1 MSEPLEEL
9 SEEGLLAA
17 NRYQRRIV
25 GDGDEQ
31 ALARFLHPN
40 FIING
45 PHNICGE
52 REQIF
57 RLSDAALEQENRQT
71 QIEKTSLTGNV
82 GIVMGNEVVTPTDES
97 LLAGLVWHSRFGGAS
112 RTSMSSK
119 TANGCSSRDKHRWSE
134 RQIGSAVSLMS
145 AFHPFRP
152 QPTQSGH

>member
-17 NRYQRRIV
+17 NRHQRRIV

-52 REQIF
+52 REQIL
-57 RLSDAALEQENRQT
+57 RLSDAALEQENCQI

-97 LLAGLVWHSRFGGAS
+97 LLAGWFGTKPLRRRFTDIYVFEDGKWLFLARQASVVREANRFGG
-112 RTSMSSK
+112 
-119 TANGCSSRDKHRWSE
+119 
-134 RQIGSAVSLMS
+134 
-145 AFHPFRP
+145 
-152 QPTQSGH
+152 